1 MEPVDLDFRATPAS
15 AARIGKALALL
26 GVGAALVVGV
36 MCGWLAMTGLDLEK
50 QVRERRE
57 ELRRQQDAGLAAV
70 AIDPDGEIAR
80 RLAHP
85 WQALLL
91 AIESASDP
99 RIALLEIRPDP
110 ARRQL
115 RLSGEAAG
123 LDDALGYLRRLQQLA
138 ELNRPH
144 LVSHALVP
152 ASGGTMVL
160 RFVIQAEWSG
170 K

>member
-1 MEPVDLDFRATPAS
+1 MEPVNLDFRATPAS
-15 AARIGKALALL
+15 AARIGKAFAVLGISALL
-26 GVGAALVVGV
+26 AVGLA
-36 MCGWLAMTGLDLEK
+36 CGWLAMTGFELEE

-57 ELRRQQDAGLAAV
+57 ELRRQQDARLAAV

-80 RLAHP
+80 RLSYP

-91 AIESASDP
+91 AIESVSDP

-123 LDDALGYLRRLQQLA
+123 LDDALAYLHRLQQLA
-138 ELNRPH
+138 ELKRPH

-152 ASGGTMVL
+152 DSGGMMVL
-160 RFVIQAEWSG
+160 RFVIQAEWNG